1 MNAIEV
7 AGLRVRYGA
16 LEAVRGI
23 DLNVPDGS
31 LFAFLG
37 PNGAGKSTT
46 LSVLSTLLAPSSGSV
61 RVCGHQLGPEDDAI
75 RRSIGIVFQQS
86 VLDDLLTVEE
96 NLRYRGGLYGMR
108 GKALRRAVQDA
119 AQAVGIADL
128 LSRRYDRLSG
138 GQRRRADIARA
149 LVAAPSLLIL
159 DEPTT
164 GLDPQSRGAVWEAVR
179 ALQRQR
185 GMTVL
190 LTTHYMEEAAQADA
204 ASVICRG
211 CIVAGGTPQQ
221 LRSRYAH
228 DALLLYPKDETTLR
242 DALRTRDLAFES
254 HGRALRVP
262 LTDTMAAIPL
272 LGDLQPLLSAFE
284 VSSGTLDDAFVH
296 LIERE
301 EMEESDHAVPHQ
313 P

>member
-1 MNAIEV
+1 MNAIDIS
-7 AGLRVRYGA
+7 GLRVRYGA

-23 DLNVPDGS
+23 DLNVPQGA

-46 LSVLSTLLAPSSGSV
+46 LSVLSTLLAPSAGSV
-61 RVCGHQLGPEDDAI
+61 FVAGHALGREDDAI
-75 RRSIGIVFQQS
+75 RRAIGIVFQQS

-96 NLRYRGGLYGMR
+96 NLRCRGGLYGLHGR
-108 GKALRRAVQDA
+108 ALALAVRDA
-119 AQAVGIADL
+119 AAAVGVTDL
-128 LSRRYDRLSG
+128 LSRRYERLSG

-179 ALQRQR
+179 ALQRER

-190 LTTHYMEEAAQADA
+190 LTTHYMEEAVQADA
-204 ASVICRG
+204 VSVICRG
-211 CIVAGGTPQQ
+211 RIIAGGTPQA
-221 LRSRYAH
+221 LRSRYAK
-228 DALLLYPKDETTLR
+228 DALVLYPNDGEALQSVLRERNLRFETC
-242 DALRTRDLAFES
+242 
-254 HGRALRVP
+254 GRALR
-262 LTDTMAAIPL
+262 LELSSTLCAIPL
-272 LGDLQPLLSAFE
+272 LQSLRPLLSAFE

-296 LIERE
+296 LIEGE
-301 EMEESDHAVPHQ
+301 EAKYDAAPAKA
-313 P
+313 